1 MVLYSTGSTANKYK
15 SPETIEGIDHLF
27 SLRYYARMRF
37 IQNLLPLLSATPSAA
52 PSRVISIYG
61 GGFEFPINTSDLDLK
76 HTFSLLNAYKHS
88 ITMTSLAMEHLATTN
103 PSVSFIHAYPGLVGT
118 NIYSNS
124 FPAPVAAVY
133 NYLMWPLMW
142 PFSVDLG
149 EAGERHLFHLASGRY
164 PARDAARDHGG
175 DEVAMGITGEKGGGA
190 YLLNWKG
197 DSRSS
202 AKILEE
208 YREQGV
214 AEMVWRHTE
223 GLLEE
228 AVRR

>member
-1 MVLYSTGSTANKYK
+1 
-15 SPETIEGIDHLF
+15 
-27 SLRYYARMRF
+27 MRF
-37 IQNLLPLLSATPSAA
+37 IQNLLPLLSSTPSSA
-52 PSRVISIYG
+52 PSRVVSIYG

-88 ITMTSLAMEHLATTN
+88 ITMTSLAMEHLATAN
-103 PSVSFIHAYPGLVGT
+103 PAVGFVHAYPGLVGT

-133 NYLMWPLMW
+133 NYVMWPLMW
-142 PFSVDLG
+142 PFSVDLA

-164 PARDAARDHGG
+164 PSRDGAG
-175 DEVAMGITGEKGGGA
+175 DGVQVEEGEVATGITGEKGGGA
-190 YLLNWKG
+190 YLLDWKG
-197 DSRSS
+197 DVRSS
-202 AKILEE
+202 AKILDK

-228 AVRR
+228 AVKR